1 MEWDDGIPVKVEKF
15 SLLTDVQ
22 AKNDRNAILPSVPQ
36 VELSFAVIF
45 SNNGLILYHG

>member
-1 MEWDDGIPVKVEKF
+1 MEWGDGIPVKIEKF

-22 AKNDRNAILPSVPQ
+22 AKNDRNAILPSPK

-45 SNNGLILYHG
+45 SNNDLILYHG